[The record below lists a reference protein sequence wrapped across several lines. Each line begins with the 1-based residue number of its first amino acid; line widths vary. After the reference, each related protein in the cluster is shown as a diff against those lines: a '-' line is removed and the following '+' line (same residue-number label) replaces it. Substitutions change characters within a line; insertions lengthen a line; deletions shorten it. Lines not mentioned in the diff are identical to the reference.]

1 MHTIADLS
9 AIMIHHQLMW
19 GAIFAIAYIDSN
31 VNTATSMSFLPRRG
45 CHSNNNPFTMQ
56 RPHINAVNARRRC
69 ISVVRGGSQSNYA
82 DDKEEEEEAEQQST
96 QSLGMEGNVE
106 DDNAVGDSG
115 AATIEQHDVWEEEIR
130 RTRQFY
136 GASRSS
142 PSQTDNNNILIT
154 GTSSANY
161 DDEAIP
167 AEDERVF
174 GSAQTTAKGVEEKDT
189 VQKVEE
195 PETFD
200 DKLVT
205 PPSSSKSHAEN
216 VGSEQ
221 LSNTVDIDATGT
233 GVALEI
239 SYASVNEA
247 QGLVAESHSE
257 DYTDNDGRKAALK
270 GSQDDNELNN
280 ELKADEREDQSAA
293 SSSSQLADRT
303 RDDDEQAVPYVINR
317 EMERVLLDE
326 EGYDP
331 LELQEMRPIE
341 ALDTP
346 RGFYNDIE
354 PAVATDNGKDD
365 KSLKR
370 TFTSLIR
377 EIRKKVSTG
386 LVAVRW
392 VVSLGVV
399 LSLFLRPN
407 RGNRK
412 IWEGSA
418 GEPTSEFPSASISS
432 ELLDTEENDLG
443 ELLLD
448 DTLEPQP
455 DDLDNTLIDKLI
467 SFISKHFGA

>member
-1 MHTIADLS
+1 M
-9 AIMIHHQLMW
+9 MW
-19 GAIFAIAYIDSN
+19 GAIFAVAYIIVMN
-31 VNTATSMSFLPRRG
+31 VGASAISFLPRRR
-45 CHSNNNPFTMQ
+45 CRDNNTFTMQ
-56 RPHINAVNARRRC
+56 QPRINAVNARRRC

-82 DDKEEEEEAEQQST
+82 DDKEEEEEEAEQQST

-115 AATIEQHDVWEEEIR
+115 AATEQHDVWEEEIR

-136 GASRSS
+136 SASRSS

-154 GTSSANY
+154 GTSSANS
-161 DDEAIP
+161 DDEAIS

-200 DKLVT
+200 DKLFT

-216 VGSEQ
+216 AGSDQ
-221 LSNTVDIDATGT
+221 LSDTDDIDATGT
-233 GVALEI
+233 DAALEI

-247 QGLVAESHSE
+247 QGLVAEETNKAHSE
-257 DYTDNDGRKAALK
+257 EDTANDDGRKAALE
-270 GSQDDNELNN
+270 GSQDDNEI
-280 ELKADEREDQSAA
+280 KADESEDQSAA
-293 SSSSQLADRT
+293 TNQLADRT

-326 EGYDP
+326 QGYDP
-331 LELQEMRPIE
+331 LEVKAMRPIE
-341 ALDTP
+341 ALDAP

-354 PAVATDNGKDD
+354 PAVATDDGKDD
-365 KSLKR
+365 KSLKS
-370 TFTSLIR
+370 TLASLIH

-392 VVSLGVV
+392 VISLGVV
-399 LSLFLRPN
+399 LSLFLRPD

-412 IWEGSA
+412 LWEGGA

-432 ELLDTEENDLG
+432 ELSDTEENDLD
-443 ELLLD
+443 ESLLD
-448 DTLEPQP
+448 DTPEPQP
-455 DDLDNTLIDKLI
+455 DDLDNTWIDKLI

>member
-1 MHTIADLS
+1 L
-9 AIMIHHQLMW
+9 
-19 GAIFAIAYIDSN
+19 
-31 VNTATSMSFLPRRG
+31 
-45 CHSNNNPFTMQ
+45 
-56 RPHINAVNARRRC
+56 
-69 ISVVRGGSQSNYA
+69 
-82 DDKEEEEEAEQQST
+82 
-96 QSLGMEGNVE
+96 
-106 DDNAVGDSG
+106 
-115 AATIEQHDVWEEEIR
+115 
-130 RTRQFY
+130 
-136 GASRSS
+136 
-142 PSQTDNNNILIT
+142 
-154 GTSSANY
+154 
-161 DDEAIP
+161 
-167 AEDERVF
+167 

-200 DKLVT
+200 DKLD
-205 PPSSSKSHAEN
+205 AEN

-221 LSNTVDIDATGT
+221 LSNTDDIDATGT

-257 DYTDNDGRKAALK
+257 EDTDNDGRKAALE

-407 RGNRK
+407 RGNGK

-432 ELLDTEENDLG
+432 ELSDTEENDLD

-448 DTLEPQP
+448 DTPEPQP
-455 DDLDNTLIDKLI
+455 DDLDNTWIDKLI